1 MTKQSGPRVVLTVTN
16 DLNYDQR
23 MQRIATSL
31 TQAGYRVTLV
41 GRVLPRSKPLNKHI
55 YKQKRLSCFFQKGMF
70 FYAEYNVRLFF
81 LLLFYRFDAVGAV
94 DYDTLPANTIASII
108 RRKKRVFDAHEYFTE
123 VPELYGRNAIR
134 AAWKLIGRMT
144 LPFYKHAY
152 TVGPALAAIFTKQH
166 KIPFRVVRNV
176 PRLETATLSTGL
188 HQHPRILMYQ
198 GALNAGRGIEFM
210 LEAMC
215 DLPEFRLILAGEGD
229 LSDQLRQQAQALNL
243 GDRVHF
249 EGFIRPEGLKQ
260 LTARAWMGINLLENQ
275 GESYYYSLANK
286 FFDYVAAGVPVLTMD
301 FPEYRA
307 LHEEFPVA
315 HLLQK
320 LDKTSIVAAL
330 RHYQQN
336 PEAHRKMH
344 EQCMLAREKWNWAAD
359 EAVLLEVWQ
368 QATS

>member
-1 MTKQSGPRVVLTVTN
+1 
-16 DLNYDQR
+16 
-23 MQRIATSL
+23 
-31 TQAGYRVTLV
+31 
-41 GRVLPRSKPLNKHI
+41 
-55 YKQKRLSCFFQKGMF
+55 
-70 FYAEYNVRLFF
+70 
-81 LLLFYRFDAVGAV
+81 
-94 DYDTLPANTIASII
+94 
-108 RRKKRVFDAHEYFTE
+108 
-123 VPELYGRNAIR
+123 
-134 AAWKLIGRMT
+134 
-144 LPFYKHAY
+144 
-152 TVGPALAAIFTKQH
+152 
-166 KIPFRVVRNV
+166 
-176 PRLETATLSTGL
+176 
-188 HQHPRILMYQ
+188 
-198 GALNAGRGIEFM
+198 M